1 MADTCSSTT
10 QPLDGQSHQSHGES
24 ISQSVSQSVRQSA
37 SKSAKQ
43 SLTTTII
50 QSHAPRNA
58 TSLYVSLTPTRTVCH
73 SAGNPFNLTQLIM
86 SLRIHSLTQHVTRTQ
101 FSGLLSLMP
110 LSLAWLHPLYTH
122 SCYPLIMCDVPS
134 GPVLSYDCYLTPL
147 PISHALTLTL
157 STCSH
162 AKAKCLLSFSPSHTC
177 RCLRRT
183 EVEDHDL

>member
-1 MADTCSSTT
+1 MTCSSTT

-24 ISQSVSQSVRQSA
+24 VNRSVSQSTNQLANQPNSRQPQQ
-37 SKSAKQ
+37 Q
-43 SLTTTII
+43 SFNHTHHAVHPRSMYLSHPLELSVTPLATLSISTNSLCHCAFTHSRST
-50 QSHAPRNA
+50 SHALNPQA
-58 TSLYVSLTPTRTVCH
+58 CCLSCH
-73 SAGNPFNLTQLIM
+73 Y
-86 SLRIHSLTQHVTRTQ
+86 
-101 FSGLLSLMP
+101 LSCG
-110 LSLAWLHPLYTH
+110 STH